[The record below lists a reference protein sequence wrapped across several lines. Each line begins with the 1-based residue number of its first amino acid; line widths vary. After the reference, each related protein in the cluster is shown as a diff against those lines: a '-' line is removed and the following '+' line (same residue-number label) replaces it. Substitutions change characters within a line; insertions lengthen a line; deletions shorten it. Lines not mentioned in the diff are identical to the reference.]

1 MGRMKKRYD
10 IGVKIAVMARIA
22 NPRQRGGN
30 FLYLKKCQMIVN
42 VKDITLAK
50 AGMGMYCL
58 KVTKNSIISS
68 L

>member
-1 MGRMKKRYD
+1 
-10 IGVKIAVMARIA
+10 
-22 NPRQRGGN
+22 
-30 FLYLKKCQMIVN
+30 MIVN

-58 KVTKNSIISS
+58 KVGKNSIISS